1 MIREIKTGHLPHSP
15 WSGSPK
21 HKAGNPIFRKTN
33 AAGDVLKA
41 CRSNDGGIATSYL
54 DGPYTEPAP
63 EVPARSEIF
72 GNPLIPAPRG
82 CAI

>member
-1 MIREIKTGHLPHSP
+1 MLREIKTGHLPHSP

-41 CRSNDGGIATSYL
+41 CRSSDGGIATSYL
-54 DGPYTEPAP
+54 DGPYTGAAP
-63 EVPARSEIF
+63 QVPAGPEIF
-72 GNPLIPAPRG
+72 AQPVRQAPQGR
-82 CAI
+82 AA